1 MSILDARS
9 FRNNR
14 RVESS
19 LKKKLRFTQ
28 RRAIEFSHGS
38 CPADFVPLLVTGRP
52 GNEKVDFVVKK
63 VKEREK

>member
-1 MSILDARS
+1 
-9 FRNNR
+9 
-14 RVESS
+14 VESS

-38 CPADFVPLLVTGRP
+38 CPADFVPLRVTGRP